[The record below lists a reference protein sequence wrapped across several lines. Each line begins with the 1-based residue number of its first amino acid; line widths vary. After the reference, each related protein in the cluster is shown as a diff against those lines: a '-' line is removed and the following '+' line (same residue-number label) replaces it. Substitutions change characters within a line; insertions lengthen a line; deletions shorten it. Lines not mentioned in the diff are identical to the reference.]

1 MSGIFDYKIVDR
13 DIAAIF
19 EINGSAIFALM
30 CKTDLRPV
38 IAAHLNDIN
47 AVGVFRHISVKQR
60 LSPEIFA
67 VAFDFAAAGEGD
79 IFTAVAMQNAEVIIS
94 DTAFIRRKRAAV
106 FDKKSYI

>member
-19 EINGSAIFALM
+19 KINGSAVFALM
-30 CKTDLRPV
+30 CKADLRPV

-47 AVGVFRHISVKQR
+47 TIGVLRHISVKQR

-67 VAFDFAAAGEGD
+67 VALDFAAAGEGD
-79 IFTAVAMQNAEVIIS
+79 ILAAVAMQNAEVIIS
-94 DTAFIRRKRAAV
+94 DAAFV
-106 FDKKSYI
+106 